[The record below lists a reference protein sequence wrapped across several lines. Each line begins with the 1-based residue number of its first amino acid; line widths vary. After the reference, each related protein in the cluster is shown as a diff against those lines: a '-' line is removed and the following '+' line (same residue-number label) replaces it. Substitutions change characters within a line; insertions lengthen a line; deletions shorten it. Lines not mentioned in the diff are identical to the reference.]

1 MKNNVILNELKRIKL
16 KTKNATDRKM
26 VEETIEKTKNHLDKL
41 YNLAFFDTNVNIG
54 NFNKLKEDYE
64 MLKKE
69 KGGNVYMLSL
79 RIHKFKD
86 NAIVEPKEKNEKD
99 KLVMEYIEKI
109 KQLNYLVNG
118 KNEKL
123 LLYRV
128 DNTINILISG
138 HKKGTKLREKID
150 MNRDLLPE
158 ITNVGYNKVVNKNAK
173 TSKNII
179 DTIFNNVF
187 KYRKG
192 GKNEKI

>member
-26 VEETIEKTKNHLDKL
+26 VEETIEKTKTHLDKL